1 MFSPRRTRNIVKSQ
15 LPREK
20 LSEKSCETASH
31 LLLERDQNSYI
42 YDTFSQLAIVREVL
56 HASFRKPSRSC
67 ELCEGLESLS
77 PTPLSSF
84 TKSAIL
90 LILSR
95 RLIAT
100 KFLFSERKRMRICR
114 CKGSIVVL
122 LAQS

>member
-20 LSEKSCETASH
+20 LSEKSCEPASH
-31 LLLERDQNSYI
+31 LLLEWDQNSYI
-42 YDTFSQLAIVREVL
+42 YDTFSRIVIVREVL

-67 ELCEGLESLS
+67 ELCGGLESLS
-77 PTPLSSF
+77 LTPLSSF

-90 LILSR
+90 LLLSR

-100 KFLFSERKRMRICR
+100 KFLFSERKRMRICL
-114 CKGSIVVL
+114 CL
-122 LAQS
+122 QS